1 MVVDDEPINIKVV
14 QKYLK
19 IAGYENFISTTDSTN
34 ALDTVASEDPDIIL
48 LDIVMP
54 KVDGLEILE
63 RIRADEERKHIPIVI
78 LTASNDQ
85 PTKQKALE
93 LGATDFLA
101 KPVDPSDLIP
111 RVRNALLAKSHH
123 DQTKAYAKTLE
134 QEVRQRTVA
143 LAQSR
148 LDVIHR
154 LGRAAE
160 YRDNETGQHVI
171 RVGRYVGVI
180 ARGLHL
186 GKAMVELLEHASP
199 LHDVGKIGIPDAI
212 LLKPGKLTPEE
223 FETMQKH
230 CQLGRKV
237 FHRLS
242 HDEQLQYLTHT
253 ELGAKILDDAG
264 SPLLEMAASIAM
276 SHHEKWDGT
285 GYPLALAGEDIP
297 IEGRITA
304 VADVFDALSSK
315 RPYKPAFPREKC
327 FAIMEEGRGKQFDPR
342 ILDVFFSHAQEII
355 KIQIAHA
362 DLD

>member
-1 MVVDDEPINIKVV
+1 M
-14 QKYLK
+14 
-19 IAGYENFISTTDSTN
+19 AGYENFISTTDSTK
-34 ALDTVASEDPDIIL
+34 ALETVASEDPDIIL
-48 LDIVMP
+48 LDVMMP

-63 RIRADEERKHIPIVI
+63 RIRSDEERKHIPIVI

-85 PTKQKALE
+85 PTKQEALE

-101 KPVDPSDLIP
+101 KPVDPSDLSP
-111 RVRNALLAKSHH
+111 RVRNALLTKAHH
-123 DQTKAYAKTLE
+123 DQTKVYAKTLE
-134 QEVRQRTVA
+134 HEVRQRTEA

-148 LDVIHR
+148 LEMIHS

-160 YRDNETGQHVI
+160 YRDNETGQHVV
-171 RVGRYVGVI
+171 RVGRYVGLI
-180 ARGLHL
+180 ARELGLDE
-186 GKAMVELLEHASP
+186 AMVELLEHASP

-242 HDEQLQYLTHT
+242 DDEQHQYLGHA
-253 ELGAKILDDAG
+253 ELGAKIMGDAG
-264 SPLLEMAASIAM
+264 SPLLEMASCIAL
-276 SHHEKWDGT
+276 SHHEKWDGS

-315 RPYKPAFPREKC
+315 RPYKPAFSREKC
-327 FAIMEEGRGKQFDPR
+327 IAIMEEGRGKHFDPN
-342 ILDVFFSHAQEII
+342 ILDVFFSNTQEIV